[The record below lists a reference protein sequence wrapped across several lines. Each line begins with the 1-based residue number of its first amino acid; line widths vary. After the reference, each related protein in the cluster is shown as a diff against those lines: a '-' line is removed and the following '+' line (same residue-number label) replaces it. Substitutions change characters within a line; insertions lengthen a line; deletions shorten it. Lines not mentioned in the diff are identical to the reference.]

1 MTLENYISEAVS
13 HGRNHSYIPLLDELD
28 DQVTLDEFTG
38 LLDSLGFEKL
48 SDSDDFMKER
58 GRKVYKISPVMR
70 PTMRVLVK
78 NRSNN
83 NREYLRVRFD
93 YQTKKFR
100 YVQTVSWDSKIGTNK
115 TDIEN
120 LIEYLK

>member
-13 HGRNHSYIPLLDELD
+13 HGRKHSYIPMLDELD

-78 NRSNN
+78 NRNDN

-100 YVQTVSWDSKIGTNK
+100 YVQTVSLDSKIGTNK